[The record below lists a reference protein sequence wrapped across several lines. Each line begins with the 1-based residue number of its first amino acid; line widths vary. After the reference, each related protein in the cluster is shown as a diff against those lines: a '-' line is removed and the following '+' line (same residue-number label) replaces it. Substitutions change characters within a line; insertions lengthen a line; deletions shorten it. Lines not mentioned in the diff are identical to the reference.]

1 MVSMVSKKTKPKIV
15 WHYGTLSAISGIF
28 FLYISYE
35 GLLWKR
41 GTMCHSAMR
50 GIYSIREPG
59 PDTREVEHVAIT
71 SRHTFR
77 L

>member
-1 MVSMVSKKTKPKIV
+1 MVTDEKVKPKIV

-28 FLYISYE
+28 FLYSSYE

-50 GIYSIREPG
+50 GIYSIREPVPG
-59 PDTREVEHVAIT
+59 TIEGEHVAIT

>member
-1 MVSMVSKKTKPKIV
+1 MVTDEKVKPKIV
-15 WHYGTLSAISGIF
+15 WHYGRLSAISGIF
-28 FLYISYE
+28 FLYSSYE
-35 GLLWKR
+35 GLFWKT

-59 PDTREVEHVAIT
+59 SGTIEGEHSAIT

>member
-1 MVSMVSKKTKPKIV
+1 MVTDEKVKPKIV

-28 FLYISYE
+28 FFVHFLRRTFR
-35 GLLWKR
+35 KR

-59 PDTREVEHVAIT
+59 PGTIEGKHLAIT